1 MKKYLLVNSLLF
13 IFLALPGFGQNPRNI
28 MIDDITATACSHC
41 ACMDSVLNRIVKVRH
56 PNTIILGIQGPSSLF
71 YLPKMDSLM
80 FALGFDGTGAKVN
93 RQYDEQSV
101 TSIAD
106 SVDARYAASPQAPVK
121 IEITSKSFDAQTR
134 MVNISIKVTSLADN
148 LNGLFRINMA
158 ITEDLVMGPQQHDP
172 GCPGGD
178 PYPFTL
184 IPHYN
189 VMRDIILTTHG
200 EMLIDGIW
208 TKDLAITRSYSFKLD
223 SAALVPGNSNIV
235 IYVDKKG
242 DTLGQSPI
250 QQAIVQSV
258 TRPVGISEDL
268 QEQNGSLFVYPNP
281 SNGMTTFRLT
291 MRQESVVSLFIC
303 NAIGQE
309 RMIVSNRKMSA
320 GMNDIPYDVSELAP
334 GVYSVILKTINDKI
348 YTKLIIL

>member
-1 MKKYLLVNSLLF
+1 
-13 IFLALPGFGQNPRNI
+13 
-28 MIDDITATACSHC
+28 
-41 ACMDSVLNRIVKVRH
+41 
-56 PNTIILGIQGPSSLF
+56 
-71 YLPKMDSLM
+71 
-80 FALGFDGTGAKVN
+80 
-93 RQYDEQSV
+93 
-101 TSIAD
+101 
-106 SVDARYAASPQAPVK
+106 
-121 IEITSKSFDAQTR
+121 
-134 MVNISIKVTSLADN
+134 
-148 LNGLFRINMA
+148 
-158 ITEDLVMGPQQHDP
+158 
-172 GCPGGD
+172 
-178 PYPFTL
+178 
-184 IPHYN
+184 
-189 VMRDIILTTHG
+189 
-200 EMLIDGIW
+200 
-208 TKDLAITRSYSFKLD
+208 
-223 SAALVPGNSNIV
+223 
-235 IYVDKKG
+235 VDKKG